1 MGPLKLSEI
10 QELSPLNKLEN
21 KNYEEITIYASELQ
35 NLYYKLK
42 SAVNILTECSG
53 IELPD
58 EEIETVMSFYGKS
71 FLDIYRY
78 INKLEEYILSK
89 RELFKGIVLKGIE
102 K

>member
-1 MGPLKLSEI
+1 MEPLKLSEI

-21 KNYEEITIYASELQ
+21 KNYEEITVYASELQ
-35 NLYYKLK
+35 NVYYKLK

-71 FLDIYRY
+71 FLEIYRY
-78 INKLEEYILSK
+78 INKLEEYILNK
-89 RELFKGIVLKGIE
+89 KELLKEIVVRGQ
-102 K
+102 

>member
-1 MGPLKLSEI
+1 MKPLKLSEV
-10 QELSPLNKLEN
+10 QELSSLNKLEN

-42 SAVNILTECSG
+42 SAIKILTECSE

-58 EEIETVMSFYGKS
+58 EKIKTTMSLYGMS
-71 FLDIYRY
+71 ILEIYRY

-89 RELFKGIVLKGIE
+89 RKLLKGIVLKGAE